1 MKPRREHTANN
12 RQTYFVTSTTAGR
25 KQLFR
30 DENWAKLFLEVLF
43 HYRDKRY
50 LLHEFVLM
58 RDHFHLII
66 TPRAS
71 LEKAV
76 QLIKGGF
83 SFRAKREFYFTW
95 EIWLRGFADHRIRDA
110 KDYQVHK
117 DYLHQNPVE
126 KGLVSAAHDYP
137 YSSASGTFVIDPVP
151 QWLKPISMGVAS
163 GTAEAVP
170 FQSAETANA
179 DGISL
184 QGRKTS

>member
-126 KGLVSAAHDYP
+126 KGLVSA
-137 YSSASGTFVIDPVP
+137 
-151 QWLKPISMGVAS
+151 
-163 GTAEAVP
+163 
-170 FQSAETANA
+170 
-179 DGISL
+179 
-184 QGRKTS
+184 